1 MKHTTTK
8 RVARYLQLFL
18 LGGLQLITCTT
29 VVRAQNFND
38 ALRYSFFQPVGTA
51 RFTAVGGAMSSLGSD
66 FSVLS
71 TNPAGI
77 AWMRRSELSLTP
89 ALSIDAMR
97 AELQTSQQQRSYRE
111 GSTKFI
117 FPSGGLVIATPG
129 NYNRRALN
137 FAMGVNRLA
146 DFNEQ
151 IFYRGNSRGSLLNRF
166 VEQANSDIG
175 LDPFEAGLAYNA
187 DALLEDNQGFYYSDF
202 EGAPNAII
210 TREEE
215 VTRTGGITELSFG
228 LAANYRDRVLLGAS
242 LGVPIVDFRQEKN
255 YTETDANAEV
265 PFFDNLNYTEVL
277 ATTGGGINLKLGM
290 VVRPTQAI
298 RLGLAIHTPTA
309 YQFSDTFY
317 TSMVY
322 NYTLDN
328 SFPNRG
334 EANSP
339 EGTFSYG
346 LRTPWRVIGGLGVLF
361 AKNGFVSA
369 DLEYLN
375 YGANRLRYRDF
386 PEDENRVNIN
396 IIDNLQ
402 EAYHLRVGGEYVF
415 SDLYALRVGDD
426 YGMKRLSLRAGF
438 NAVSSARRLNEDPL
452 MLAFSTGAG
461 VRFRAIYLDF
471 AWRWQLVDESYV
483 PYETVLAPSQLV
495 NINGSASMAML
506 TFGVRF

>member
-1 MKHTTTK
+1 
-8 RVARYLQLFL
+8 
-18 LGGLQLITCTT
+18 
-29 VVRAQNFND
+29 
-38 ALRYSFFQPVGTA
+38 
-51 RFTAVGGAMSSLGSD
+51 MSSLGSD

-277 ATTGGGINLKLGM
+277 TTTGGGINLKLGM

-396 IIDNLQ
+396 IVDNLQ

-426 YGMKRLSLRAGF
+426 YGIKRLSLRAGF